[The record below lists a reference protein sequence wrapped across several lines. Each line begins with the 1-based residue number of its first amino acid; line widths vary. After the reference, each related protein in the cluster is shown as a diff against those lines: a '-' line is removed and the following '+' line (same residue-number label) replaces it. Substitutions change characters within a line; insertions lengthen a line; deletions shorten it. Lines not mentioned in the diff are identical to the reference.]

1 MPMFIRMPVRISARI
16 SVLVALLLI
25 VVSCSESDDA
35 NFQGPNL
42 PTGPGTVFSVQTV
55 SFTTSDNVLVSA
67 RFGKGSN
74 SAASPVVILM
84 HDITRD
90 GREWELVGLE
100 MMQRLLEEGYLVLII
115 DSRGHGLTPL
125 PADGRPAQSLSVFDI
140 ESLHLEVSA
149 ALNWVATQPA
159 ADRSR
164 VGIMGVGMGGNAA
177 YVSMGVFPDDLK
189 TGIALSPGIFNLNT
203 GEALGIGT
211 AITPFEPHTMLFIA
225 SQNDLLPV
233 NQTQSTSATA
243 IAASMLDVT
252 AEPKRLDARPANL
265 HGSLLLQDP
274 DVFDAV
280 LVWLE
285 THL

>member
-1 MPMFIRMPVRISARI
+1 M
-16 SVLVALLLI
+16 VAVLLI
-25 VVSCSESDDA
+25 VVGCSESDDA
-35 NFQGPNL
+35 NFRGPDL
-42 PTGPGTVFSVQTV
+42 PTGPGTIFSVQTV
-55 SFTTSDNVLVSA
+55 SFTTSDSVPVSA

-84 HDITRD
+84 HDITLD
-90 GREWELVGLE
+90 GREWELAGLGLE

-125 PADGRPAQSLSVFDI
+125 PADGRAAQSLSVIDI
-140 ESLHLEVSA
+140 ENLHLEVRA
-149 ALNWVATQPA
+149 ALNWLATQPA

-164 VGIMGVGMGGNAA
+164 VGVMGAGMGGNAA

-225 SQNDLLPV
+225 SQDDLLPV
-233 NQTQSTSATA
+233 NQTQSASATA
-243 IAASMLDVT
+243 IAASMLAVT

-280 LVWLE
+280 LAWLE